1 LEIVVLVDDNAP
13 AGRPS
18 VNGFSALVDADDYR
32 ILFDTGPDGEVLI
45 DSLKEEGVL
54 ITSLDHVVISH
65 SHPDHI
71 GGLSR
76 ILYHC
81 PRIEIS
87 VPASSVRD
95 VARKL
100 PPETVIVGETEP
112 RELHPGIMLTG
123 EQGAGIPEQSLLIA
137 TEGGWAAVVG
147 CGHPGIETLVAAAE
161 GDLKLV
167 VGGLHDIESSNPML
181 PWIGKFIA
189 CHCTP
194 DKRVLAHRL
203 ENVELGGVGTR
214 VELP

>member
-1 LEIVVLVDDNAP
+1 MVIVDDNAP

-18 VNGFSALVDADDYR
+18 VNGFSALVDTAGPR
-32 ILFDTGPDGEVLI
+32 ILFDTGPDGDVLI
-45 DSLKEEGVL
+45 SSLKEEGVEL
-54 ITSLDHVVISH
+54 GSIDLVVISH

-71 GGLSR
+71 GGLPR
-76 ILYHC
+76 LLYHR
-81 PRIEIS
+81 PRLEVS

-95 VARKL
+95 VARKV
-100 PPETVIVGETEP
+100 PPETVIIGETEP
-112 RELHPGIMLTG
+112 RELHPGVMLTG

-147 CGHPGIETLVAAAE
+147 CGHPGIETLVAPAE

-167 VGGLHDIESSNPML
+167 IGGLHDIESSHPML
-181 PWIGKFIA
+181 PWIGRFIA

-203 ENVELGGVGTR
+203 GNVELGGVGTR